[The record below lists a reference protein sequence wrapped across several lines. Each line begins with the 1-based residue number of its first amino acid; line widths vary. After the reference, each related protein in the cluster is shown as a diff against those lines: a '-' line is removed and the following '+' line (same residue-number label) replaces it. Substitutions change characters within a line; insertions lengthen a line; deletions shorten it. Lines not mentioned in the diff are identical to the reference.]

1 VHRRE
6 SRRHLLWLLRRR
18 EDAGGGLVAAV
29 TREVGEIDPTLPFVA
44 FRSMDDRIASSAT
57 QQRFHMYLIGA
68 CALLAVVLAGAGLF
82 GVISYSVAQRTQ
94 EMGIRLALG
103 ATARQLVGSIVGQG
117 ALMAGLGLVIGLAGA
132 FAATRVLK
140 SFVFGVSTTDPLTFV
155 AAAALLALVAL
166 AASLVPAW
174 RVTRLD
180 PALTLRRG

>member
-1 VHRRE
+1 
-6 SRRHLLWLLRRR
+6 
-18 EDAGGGLVAAV
+18 
-29 TREVGEIDPTLPFVA
+29 
-44 FRSMDDRIASSAT
+44 
-57 QQRFHMYLIGA
+57 MYLIGA

-117 ALMAGLGLVIGLAGA
+117 AAMAGLGLVIGLAGA

-140 SFVFGVSTTDPLTFV
+140 SLVFGVSTTDPLTFV

>member
-1 VHRRE
+1 
-6 SRRHLLWLLRRR
+6 
-18 EDAGGGLVAAV
+18 
-29 TREVGEIDPTLPFVA
+29 
-44 FRSMDDRIASSAT
+44 
-57 QQRFHMYLIGA
+57 MYLIGA

-117 ALMAGLGLVIGLAGA
+117 AMMAGLGLVIGLAGA
-132 FAATRVLK
+132 FGATRVLK
-140 SFVFGVSTTDPLTFV
+140 SFVFGVSTTDPLTYA

-166 AASLVPAW
+166 AASLMPAW

-180 PALTLRRG
+180 PALTLRRGN